1 MVKEVKEEEE
11 DDDVEVIDQ
20 EDLIAQV
27 QNVPFRTYFIFLVNH
42 NKILLKVA

>member
-27 QNVPFRTYFIFLVNH
+27 QNVPFMTIFSG
-42 NKILLKVA
+42 KV